1 MKMEGERKKRS
12 SRDNREV
19 YYHKRGKKKK
29 KKKNGL
35 PQLNAPRKRG
45 ENGEG
50 RVHIFFLFFFKTKR
64 EKKKPYNLK
73 EKKNGKKGKTTHN
86 TGSIESL

>member
-29 KKKNGL
+29 KKKTGCHNSTHL
-35 PQLNAPRKRG
+35 
-45 ENGEG
+45 G
-50 RVHIFFLFFFKTKR
+50 REERTEKAGSIDFFFFSFKTKQGR
-64 EKKKPYNLK
+64 KKKPYNLK
-73 EKKNGKKGKTTHN
+73 EKKTGRKGRQHITRDP
-86 TGSIESL
+86 